1 MLYKADL
8 VEDVEASRWLQA
20 HQPPLTSRLH
30 HPKKGWVLSLHPS
43 HYSQDNQLPLTPG
56 TLTEADAKKNL
67 HLWILWLKIKNEN

>member
-1 MLYKADL
+1 MLHKADV

-30 HPKKGWVLSLHPS
+30 HPKKGQVLSLYPS

-56 TLTEADAKKNL
+56 TLAEAYAKKSTFMNTVT
-67 HLWILWLKIKNEN
+67 ED